1 MAQSLVGTSLSANAT
16 GVSRNIAYKFEVNWG
31 NTWDS
36 LGSWVDES
44 NNVESLSGEMRLS
57 GFGAGLSKTGAAVSN
72 RVTATLR
79 NTDNRYSACKR
90 YLVPVRAQ
98 MGFYNGAT
106 PELLNQFG
114 GVIVDP
120 KEQTIAKKVSFTC
133 ADRAAV
139 FAEEKT
145 RTAMYTD
152 QAVED
157 WLAVLATEA
166 DIPAGDQIFDEGM
179 FNLPFCWLDDE
190 MLTSEMQAVAEADG
204 GNLYF
209 NKSGSLIY
217 ENMYHWLV
225 DEDALTTA
233 STFDFT
239 IKSFQELEPEQT
251 HKETYTSAII
261 EHQARDRGSVTV
273 VYSKDD
279 VIYVGPG
286 AAASIKARLTKPAV
300 TVYDAIEDTDYI
312 SLTAG
317 GMRTSGSITVV
328 GVAYAQQVDL
338 EFTNSNPS
346 YAIYI
351 HDFQLRG
358 DPLYGG
364 PVNEE
369 KYTSTCISGVKEF
382 EIRGNPYI
390 QSKGQAE
397 ALGTFYRDRLMESR
411 QIYHLRGAR
420 GIPWLEL
427 GDKVSLTESDSAI
440 TTCAYIIGM
449 TWQFKPGGAYTMDLD
464 MLAACSLYPIAAS
477 EYFVI
482 NSSELGTSTCALFY

>member
-1 MAQSLVGTSLSANAT
+1 
-16 GVSRNIAYKFEVNWG
+16 
-31 NTWDS
+31 
-36 LGSWVDES
+36 
-44 NNVESLSGEMRLS
+44 
-57 GFGAGLSKTGAAVSN
+57 
-72 RVTATLR
+72 
-79 NTDNRYSACKR
+79 
-90 YLVPVRAQ
+90 

-106 PELLNQFG
+106 PELLDQFA

-120 KEQTIAKKVSFTC
+120 KEQTITKKVSFTC

-139 FAEEKT
+139 FAEEKAIT
-145 RTAMYTD
+145 GMYTN
-152 QAVED
+152 QTVED
-157 WLAVLATEA
+157 WLAILATEA
-166 DIPAGDQIFDEGM
+166 DIPAGDQILDEGM
-179 FNLPFCWLDDE
+179 FTLPFCWLDDE
-190 MLTSEMQAVAEADG
+190 PLTSEMQAVAEADG

-217 ENMYHWLV
+217 ENMYHWLIE
-225 DEDALTTA
+225 EDSLTTA

-251 HKETYTSAII
+251 HKEIYTSAIV
-261 EHQARDRGSVTV
+261 EHQARSQGSVDI
-273 VYSKDD
+273 VYSRDD

-286 AAASIKARLTKPAV
+286 AAASIKARLTKPCT
-300 TVYDAIEDTDYI
+300 TVYDAIEDTDY
-312 SLTAG
+312 LTLTGG
-317 GMRTSGSITVV
+317 GMRTSGCIAVV

-346 YAIYI
+346 YALYIY
-351 HDFQLRG
+351 DFQLRG
-358 DPLYGG
+358 DPLFGG

-369 KYTSTCISGVKEF
+369 KYISTCISGIKEF

-390 QSKGQAE
+390 QGKGQAE

-411 QIYHLRGAR
+411 IIYHLKGAR

-449 TWQFKPGGAYTMDLD
+449 TWQFRPGESYTMDVD
-464 MLAACSLYPIAAS
+464 MLSACSLYPIAAS
-477 EYFVI
+477 EYFVMD
-482 NSSELGTSTCALFY
+482 NSELGTSSCALFY